1 MRVSK
6 VVFAMIVSYLPVD
19 KVFELWCTGREL
31 HEMK

>member
-1 MRVSK
+1 MRVPK
-6 VVFAMIVSYLPVD
+6 DVFAMIISYLPAD